1 MITRKVLLKP
11 NVNIS
16 TIRYD
21 EVCKYNFANAAF
33 QKPAGHFSQVVWKPS
48 VELGLGIAGGRKWG
62 MKCTFIV
69 ARYRVK
75 GNVDTGNN
83 DFAKNVY
90 KGSFDPAYCNLID
103 NEETNGFKSAPTVAS
118 SSLGEIRNYP
128 EYTGYNEG
136 IYENGSHT
144 QFRGK
149 IPRPGKG
156 SHKSAARRGP
166 LKKVHNE
173 KRARVQI
180 L

>member
-1 MITRKVLLKP
+1 MNCFFTSFFSSL
-11 NVNIS
+11 
-16 TIRYD
+16 RYD

-48 VELGLGIAGGRKWG
+48 VELGVGKADGSKWG
-62 MKCTFIV
+62 MRCSFIV

-83 DFAKNVY
+83 DFAKNVN
-90 KGSFDPAYCNLID
+90 KGSFDPVYCNVVD
-103 NEETNGFKSAPTVAS
+103 KEERRDSKSGPTIAS
-118 SSLGEIRNYP
+118 PSVGEMRNYP

-136 IYENGSHT
+136 IYGYGRHA

-156 SHKSAARRGP
+156 SHEHAVHRGRPRKERGQKLARFQV
-166 LKKVHNE
+166 L
-173 KRARVQI
+173 
-180 L
+180 